1 MAVDQQSFSPV
12 RRLTTPDT
20 DEVSIDVEV
29 VGTSSINPGAHFLT
43 PRRSL
48 QLRLERAYVD
58 TLLWRDTQG
67 SSFSAL
73 SLSLDSGSKQ
83 PRSISWARMYKD
95 KGSPKDIT
103 RDAVVAMNRRTLII
117 QIDGHRTVEKLRA
130 DSTALLECRGAAER
144 SDLFAVESNG
154 SRYCEMNSRIRSTKK
169 YLAMISPDLAA
180 QIICTD
186 DLIGCRLSF
195 PFDSFAPTVVFHQD
209 RLPEW
214 MNVVREASDFLQS
227 KKFDR

>member
-1 MAVDQQSFSPV
+1 MCFARSVRKNSWIGIVGLLVAFGLGGVLSAIAADQQSFSPV

-29 VGTSSINPGAHFLT
+29 VGTSSINPCAHCLT

-83 PRSISWARMYKD
+83 PRSISWARMYKS
-95 KGSPKDIT
+95 KGSPQDVT
-103 RDAVVAMNRRTLII
+103 RDAVVDLNRRTLII
-117 QIDGHRTVEKLRA
+117 QIDGIERWKN
-130 DSTALLECRGAAER
+130 STLTRQHCLNVAAQR
-144 SDLFAVESNG
+144 
-154 SRYCEMNSRIRSTKK
+154 NSRIC
-169 YLAMISPDLAA
+169 L
-180 QIICTD
+180 
-186 DLIGCRLSF
+186 LSN
-195 PFDSFAPTVVFHQD
+195 PMD
-209 RLPEW
+209 RLI
-214 MNVVREASDFLQS
+214 A
-227 KKFDR
+227 K